1 MLRGDT
7 INSSGT
13 FFSYPWDDKFTPKWN
28 PPVELVK
35 KIAEFQHTFHTIGN
49 MMILPDNRLDGWSIN
64 THRGCHDEWH
74 DYEDR
79 FLHALH
85 KVLNQH
91 EDADEDLME
100 LVNVNKKYFQ
110 PFYGQEGWRSFIDG
124 NLLNDYVNDNYIPI
138 IKSKGYTWWRG
149 GYTNRERFFK
159 EANRYIDESTRII
172 NSRACKMIE
181 ILRSRV

>member
-1 MLRGDT
+1 
-7 INSSGT
+7 
-13 FFSYPWDDKFTPKWN
+13 
-28 PPVELVK
+28 
-35 KIAEFQHTFHTIGN
+35 
-49 MMILPDNRLDGWSIN
+49 
-64 THRGCHDEWH
+64 
-74 DYEDR
+74 
-79 FLHALH
+79 
-85 KVLNQH
+85 
-91 EDADEDLME
+91 ME

-110 PFYGQEGWRSFIDG
+110 PFYGQEGWRSFLDG